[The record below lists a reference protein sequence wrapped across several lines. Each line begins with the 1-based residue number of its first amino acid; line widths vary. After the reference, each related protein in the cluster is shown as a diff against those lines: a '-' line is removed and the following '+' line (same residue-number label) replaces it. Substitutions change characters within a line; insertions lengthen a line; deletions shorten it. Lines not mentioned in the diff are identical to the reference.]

1 MIIVPS
7 LISRRPG
14 HKLSYNDRPMSFTQ
28 RLATIITATTK
39 MVRMAYLILRY
50 LRTQTSHLK
59 FPRASRMAAASIAF
73 SFILILLYSNPSL
86 QKLPASIVAQHVI
99 PQTLGT
105 YRIPKGPLPSVNL
118 VVAATSYEDY
128 SWTKTLK
135 IPGMVVVPYIAD
147 NTSAE
152 HHAKVNKGHEAM
164 MYHQYFYDFYEELP
178 EISILIHS
186 QAQSWHVDGLL
197 DQRYVLLSTIQIL
210 NFRSSRI
217 ECKDLARN
225 EVNEFEGIC

>member
-1 MIIVPS
+1 
-7 LISRRPG
+7 
-14 HKLSYNDRPMSFTQ
+14 
-28 RLATIITATTK
+28 
-39 MVRMAYLILRY
+39 
-50 LRTQTSHLK
+50 
-59 FPRASRMAAASIAF
+59 MAAVSISF
-73 SFILILLYSNPSL
+73 SLLLVLLYSNPSL
-86 QKLPASIVAQHVI
+86 QKLPTSTVTQHVI
-99 PQTLGT
+99 PQPLGT

-164 MYHQYFYDFYEELP
+164 MYHQYFYDFYENLP

-197 DQRYVLLSTIQIL
+197 EQRHV
-210 NFRSSRI
+210 FRPSI
-217 ECKDLARN
+217 
-225 EVNEFEGIC
+225 